1 MGFASL
7 QKQDIFLSSRNIL
20 TYTWSIQ
27 TPIQWVPEFSL
38 RSVKLTEREADE
50 PSLFSSQIKNEWSY
64 NLLPTYA
71 FKNWRWSTLPLPFRI
86 RDFLD
91 WLNASTKISILWH
104 FCRLSRVFWYVYNK
118 RLRKAAVS
126 TFVTP
131 TRSLL
136 IPVHPSICGILGG
149 EWSSLD

>member
-7 QKQDIFLSSRNIL
+7 QKQDIFLSSRNILTYTWSIQTPIQWVPEFSLRSVKLTEREAIL

-71 FKNWRWSTLPLPFRI
+71 FKNWR
-86 RDFLD
+86 
-91 WLNASTKISILWH
+91 
-104 FCRLSRVFWYVYNK
+104 
-118 RLRKAAVS
+118 
-126 TFVTP
+126 
-131 TRSLL
+131 
-136 IPVHPSICGILGG
+136 
-149 EWSSLD
+149 